1 MDRATD
7 AGPERLPAGYE
18 LVETFADGVLYGVR
32 REGAEGP
39 LALTLLPQ
47 DAAADAARFGRL
59 EAARR
64 AASAAAH
71 DGLARVVDL
80 GRDGNRAYVV
90 EAVLGVPLV
99 RRLREN
105 GALPVRDALEI
116 AHQVASVLA
125 HAHAAGLVHGAVAP
139 TTIWVDPDRRTVL
152 AGLLAGVAGL
162 EDGRYLAPERLAGGA
177 PDALG
182 DVFALGL
189 VLYEMVEGRAF
200 LDGPAESIRER
211 LLETKG
217 PLLPRFSRIPPAGF
231 AGLVARMIRRKASE
245 RPSAAAV
252 REEIARCLG
261 RLPARG
267 GAAGVVIDADLA
279 PELDDDERPASPAP
293 RPRLRAGGL
302 STFWRSAFVAE
313 TALLAAAVFA
323 LGWVALRDGR
333 APSLPPTPVAPPMP
347 AVVLAPQAPQ
357 APPAD
362 AAPVAENVAVAA
374 DAGPAAVAS
383 SAPPPNHGPRIVSRL
398 PRATAPV
405 DVTEGTAVEFSVR
418 SDDPDDGDVITYAWR
433 VDGRAVGSGMRFRF
447 VAPPAATATVH
458 AIEVTAADRA
468 GVRSRP
474 VSWDVAVA
482 PRMSE
487 ANVRDWL
494 QRYASAWQHGD
505 VATLRLYGI
514 VTDDAA
520 REALRRRVRRA
531 HDRRVAITNET
542 IQTSGRYAQVV
553 FDRVELDAEKPV
565 ESVHESLSLEKR
577 ADGFVALR
585 QPAGTSLAQTS
596 R

>member
-1 MDRATD
+1 MGPMDRAAD
-7 AGPERLPAGYE
+7 AGPVRLPGGYE
-18 LVETFADGVLYGVR
+18 AVETFTDGVLYGVR

-39 LALTLLPQ
+39 LALTLLP
-47 DAAADAARFGRL
+47 ADVAEDIGRL

-64 AASAAAH
+64 ALPSAAH
-71 DGLARVVDL
+71 DGLARVVDI
-80 GRDGNRAYVV
+80 GRDGDRTYVV
-90 EAVLGVPLV
+90 EAVLGVQLV
-99 RRLREN
+99 HRLREN
-105 GALPVRDALEI
+105 GALPVRDALAV
-116 AHQVASVLA
+116 AHQVAMVLA

-139 TTIWVDPDRRTVL
+139 TTIWVDPDGRAIL
-152 AGLLAGVAGL
+152 AGLVAGAARV
-162 EDGRYLAPERLAGGA
+162 DDVCYLAPERLAGGA
-177 PDALG
+177 PDPLG

-200 LDGPAESIRER
+200 LDGPPESIRER

-231 AGLVARMIRRKASE
+231 AGLVARMIRRRASE

-261 RLPARG
+261 RLTASG
-267 GAAGVVIDADLA
+267 GAAEVVIQA
-279 PELDDDERPASPAP
+279 ELGPQVDDDEGSTVPAP
-293 RPRLRAGGL
+293 RTRRGSRSL
-302 STFWRSAFVAE
+302 STFWRSAFMAE

-323 LGWVALRDGR
+323 LAWIALRDGG
-333 APSLPPTPVAPPMP
+333 PPEPVAVAVAPPPPVAEP
-347 AVVLAPQAPQ
+347 AAQAPQ
-357 APPAD
+357 APLAA
-362 AAPVAENVAVAA
+362 AAPVADDVPLAENAVPAPVA
-374 DAGPAAVAS
+374 P
-383 SAPPPNHGPRIVSRL
+383 SAPAPKHGPRIVSRR
-398 PRATAPV
+398 PRVAAPV
-405 DVTEGTAVEFSVR
+405 DVTEGAAIEFSVR
-418 SDDPDDGDVITYAWR
+418 AEDPDDGDVVTYAWR
-433 VDGRAVGSGMRFRF
+433 VDGRTVGRGARFRF
-447 VAPPAATATVH
+447 VAPSAATTTTH
-458 AIEVTAADRA
+458 AVEVTAVDRA
-468 GVRSRP
+468 GARTRP
-474 VSWDVAVA
+474 ISWDVAVA

-520 REALRRRVRRA
+520 SAALRQRVRRA
-531 HDRRVAITNET
+531 HDRRVAITNES
-542 IQTSGRYAQVV
+542 IRTSGRYAEVA

-565 ESVHESLSLEKR
+565 ESAHESLFLEKR